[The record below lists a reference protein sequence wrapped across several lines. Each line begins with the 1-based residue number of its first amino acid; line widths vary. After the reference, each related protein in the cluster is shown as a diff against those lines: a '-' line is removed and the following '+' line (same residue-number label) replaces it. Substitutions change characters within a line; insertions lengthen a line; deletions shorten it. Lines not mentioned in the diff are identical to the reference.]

1 MEDYLKLFE
10 ITSDYEEYIDGDDAL
25 LPNVSYCEDENKV
38 HFNPCVEPQF
48 FAKLTLNNGEVVELQ
63 GSGELTSAMVSDQYK
78 STLVSAEIGE
88 LCTRIGNYAFCICSS
103 LTSITIPDSV
113 TIIGSSVFE
122 GCKGLTSVTIGS
134 GVTIFANTVFSG
146 CLNLT
151 SITCNVMIAPTIQSN
166 TFQNIKTGGTLYV
179 PTGSTDYDI
188 WMDYLGEYNWTKV
201 EQ

>member
-88 LCTRIGNYAFCICSS
+88 LCTRIGNYAF
-103 LTSITIPDSV
+103 DS
-113 TIIGSSVFE
+113 
-122 GCKGLTSVTIGS
+122 CKGLTSVTIGS